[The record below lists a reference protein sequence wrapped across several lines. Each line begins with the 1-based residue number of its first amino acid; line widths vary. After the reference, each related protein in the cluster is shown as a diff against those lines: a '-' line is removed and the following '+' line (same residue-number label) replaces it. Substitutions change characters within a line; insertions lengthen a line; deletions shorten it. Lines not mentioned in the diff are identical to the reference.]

1 MKIFY
6 VFSIDY
12 QLISHRRPIVEEA
25 VRRGWDVTV
34 VCKETG
40 YRSAIEN
47 MGVRFIEAPI
57 NRVGTNPLEELRTLL
72 YLYRLYKSE
81 KPDLVHHVSTKVV
94 LWGGLAAKMAGIPSV
109 VNAINGLGTFFQNGK
124 ADSLTKKAI
133 LQIIRHSHRRK
144 NIITILQNNDD
155 KNFFTKHHA
164 IPEEKIRII
173 QGSGVDL
180 SEFPYTEEIPAKPLK
195 LILTSRMLR
204 EKGILDV
211 IRAAQILKEEYK
223 GKIAFQLCGLIEQ
236 GAGAISKDEL
246 QTLCD
251 GSYIQYLGQ
260 RNDVKELLKKSAVA
274 LLPSYYREGIPKS
287 LIEATAIGRPII
299 TTDSVGCR
307 ETVVDGENGFLIP
320 IKSPEILAQK
330 IKTLVDDAPL
340 RHRMGL
346 ASRRIAEEKF
356 SIAGVIE
363 RHFDIYA
370 TVAPGPSASQTAG
383 AK

>member
-1 MKIFY
+1 MRVFY

-12 QLISHRRPIVEEA
+12 QLISHRRPIVAEA

-40 YRSAIEN
+40 YRSTIED
-47 MGVRFIEAPI
+47 MGVRFIEIPI
-57 NRVGTNPLEELRTLL
+57 NRVGTNPREELRTLL
-72 YLYRLYKSE
+72 YLYRLYKRE

-94 LWGGLAAKMAGIPSV
+94 LWGGLAAKMAGVPCV

-124 ADSLTKKAI
+124 ADTLTKKAI
-133 LQIIRHSHRRK
+133 LQIIKYSHRREK
-144 NIITILQNNDD
+144 VTTILQNEDD
-155 KNFFTKHHA
+155 KAFFTNHHA

-180 SEFPYTEEIPAKPLK
+180 SEFCYTEEIPVEPLK

-204 EKGILDV
+204 EKGIFDV
-211 IRAAQILKEEYK
+211 ISAAQMLKKKYE
-223 GKIAFQLCGLIEQ
+223 GRIAFQLCGLIEQ
-236 GAGAISKDEL
+236 GAGAISKEEL
-246 QTLCD
+246 LPLCD

-260 RNDVKELLKKSAVA
+260 RNDVKELLKQSAIA

-307 ETVVDGENGFLIP
+307 ETVIDGENGFLIP
-320 IKSPEILAQK
+320 VKSPEILAQK
-330 IKTLVDDAPL
+330 IDILVSDAAL

-356 SIAGVIE
+356 SIASVIE
-363 RHFDIYA
+363 RHFEIY
-370 TVAPGPSASQTAG
+370 SSLLD
-383 AK
+383 K